1 MRIRIANLFLLASLL
16 WPFCWSQS
24 LAQEAIVFKGI
35 DSRGLAFSSDGKWLA
50 AAGQKPPKSR
60 KWESENN
67 GFGTGTLVKV
77 WDVTT
82 RQEVFHYDTDDW
94 EAVNLALSPTAPL
107 LAVTFCRKRQ
117 PVVEFEFGVS
127 PPPVPVMIWDLK
139 KGKKIRTLFTEHGAH
154 HMRFSPDGK
163 TLATGDSGKGVI
175 LCDVD
180 TGEKRAMI
188 DAAYSFWALEF
199 SPDGK
204 MLAFCGERGKEIP
217 GEDIGALVELRL
229 LENNKVKASFPVKTA
244 KVSDSYFAWLAFSPN
259 GELFALGRDKMVQIY
274 DLRQEKTVR
283 SFQAYTH
290 PYIRVGFS
298 ADSKIL
304 YTGGADGK
312 VGQWEPSWKA
322 WDPSSGRL
330 LHTQKCP
337 AINSL
342 AVSPDGQRLATGGY
356 DGLVRLWTLP
366 KDFGKSK

>member
-16 WPFCWSQS
+16 WLFCSSLS

-35 DSRGLAFSSDGKWLA
+35 DCRGLAFSSDGKWLA

-77 WDVTT
+77 WDLGT

-94 EAVNLALSPTAPL
+94 EAVNLALSPTAAL
-107 LAVTFCRKRQ
+107 LAVSFCPKRQ
-117 PVVEFEFGVS
+117 PVVEFKFGVS

-139 KGKKIRTLFTEHGAH
+139 KGKKIRTLFCEYSVH
-154 HMRFSPDGK
+154 HLRFSPDGK
-163 TLATGDSGKGVI
+163 TVATDDSGKGVI
-175 LCDVD
+175 LWDVD

-188 DAAYSFWALEF
+188 EAAYSFHALEF

-204 MLAFCGERGKEIP
+204 MLAFSGEKTKEIP
-217 GEDIGALVELRL
+217 GDKFGSLVELRV
-229 LENNKVKASFPVKTA
+229 LENNKAKASFPVKTA
-244 KVSDSYFAWLAFSPN
+244 KTSDSYIAFLAFSPN

-274 DLRQEKTVR
+274 DLRREKIVT
-283 SFQAYTH
+283 SIQAYTG
-290 PYIRVGFS
+290 PYIRVAFS
-298 ADSKIL
+298 PDSKIL
-304 YTGGADGK
+304 YTGGSDGK

-322 WDPSSGRL
+322 WDPSSARL

-342 AVSPDGQRLATGGY
+342 AVSPDGQRLATGGH
-356 DGLVRLWTLP
+356 DTVTLWTLP